1 LDDAKGGDESDGK
14 GATRPDGGATAR
26 RGRRTPVNGSL
37 LVMLAVVAALVAV
50 AALRGGTPLVRE
62 GLGRGGG
69 LLIDFGLLL
78 VVSFLAAGLAQVLIP
93 RGWFEG
99 ALGVGSGL
107 RGLAIG
113 TGAGAIT
120 PAGPFVSM
128 PIAAVM
134 LRSGAAPGPVVAYL
148 TAWSLLSLNRFVAW
162 EIPILGLRFALLRW
176 AICLV
181 LPMLAGL
188 LTRALAGR

>member
-1 LDDAKGGDESDGK
+1 M
-14 GATRPDGGATAR
+14 
-26 RGRRTPVNGSL
+26 NGSL
-37 LVMLAVVAALVAV
+37 AIMLAVVAALVAV
-50 AALRGGTPLVRE
+50 AAVRGGAPLVRE

-69 LLIDFGLLL
+69 LLVEFSLLL

-99 ALGVGSGL
+99 ALGAGSGV

-128 PIAAVM
+128 PIAAIM

-148 TAWSLLSLNRFVAW
+148 TAWALLSLNRFVAW
-162 EIPILGLRFALLRW
+162 EIPILGIRFALLRW
-176 AICLV
+176 AVCLV
-181 LPMLAGL
+181 LPLLAGL
-188 LTRALAGR
+188 LTRALVGR